1 MYFIPTAHLSSDQP
15 YDRCSVATV
24 ATLLDITLER
34 LDQEVLPRQWK
45 YTNPL
50 ICPSVL
56 LISTCLLGTYHM
68 PATFSSAYKN
78 AYVFPIIKGS
88 FTLPSFKFTTCC
100 HPFFSNSWRL
110 NTMFITPLLLIP
122 ITSQVVTLDSII
134 ILTFFIQITVDKI
147 AKPKDLFQYFNWFLQ
162 LHLSYSRSQNSAC
175 SFFNLL

>member
-15 YDRCSVATV
+15 HDRCSVATV

-78 AYVFPIIKGS
+78 ACFPHHKRVLYTSILQVHHLLSSLFLKLLEIEYHVYYSS
-88 FTLPSFKFTTCC
+88 FVNS
-100 HPFFSNSWRL
+100 HYFSSCYTGFHNHI
-110 NTMFITPLLLIP
+110 NIF
-122 ITSQVVTLDSII
+122 
-134 ILTFFIQITVDKI
+134 
-147 AKPKDLFQYFNWFLQ
+147 
-162 LHLSYSRSQNSAC
+162 YSNHR
-175 SFFNLL
+175 